1 LASDV
6 ADVIEEVLGMG
17 RLMAVLAVS
26 LSIGCAC
33 ALLAAEKK
41 KEEKIP
47 KRTIKEVM
55 ALAHK
60 PPVNLLRKVA
70 QGKASKK
77 EKEEL
82 VKLYKALAPN
92 KPPRGEK
99 ADWDKR
105 TAALTAAAEGAVR
118 GEKDAGKKLT
128 KVGDCMA
135 CHKAHKPK

>member
-1 LASDV
+1 
-6 ADVIEEVLGMG
+6 MG
-17 RLMAVLAVS
+17 RLLTVLAVS
-26 LSIGCAC
+26 LSIGCAG

-41 KEEKIP
+41 KEEKVP
-47 KRTIKEVM
+47 KRSIKEVM

-60 PPVNLLRKVA
+60 PPANLLRKVA

-82 VKLYKALAPN
+82 VKLYRALAPN

-105 TAALTAAAEGAVR
+105 TAALLAAAEGAVR
-118 GEKDAGKKLT
+118 GDKDAGKKLT
-128 KVGDCMA
+128 KVSNCMA

>member
-1 LASDV
+1 
-6 ADVIEEVLGMG
+6 MG
-17 RLMAVLAVS
+17 RLMAVLAVF
-26 LSIGCAC
+26 LSIGCAS

-41 KEEKIP
+41 KEEEEEKVP
-47 KRTIKEVM
+47 KRSIKEVM

-60 PPVNLLRKVA
+60 PPANLLRKVA

-99 ADWDKR
+99 AEWDKR
-105 TAALTAAAEGAVR
+105 TAASWPRRKGRSAATR
-118 GEKDAGKKLT
+118 TAGKKLT

>member
-1 LASDV
+1 
-6 ADVIEEVLGMG
+6 MG

-26 LSIGCAC
+26 LSVGCAC
-33 ALLAAEKK
+33 VLLAAEKK
-41 KEEKIP
+41 KKEKVP
-47 KRTIKEVM
+47 KRTIKQVM

-60 PPVNLLRKVA
+60 PPANLLRKVA

-105 TAALTAAAEGAVR
+105 TAALTAAAEAAVR
-118 GEKDAGKKLT
+118 GDKDAKKKLT
-128 KVGDCMA
+128 KAGDCMA
-135 CHKAHKPK
+135 CHKAHK